1 MGRGTL
7 SATTRV
13 GGSVALGAAGLVVG
27 AGLLLHRPVDPAV
40 VVLLALAG
48 AACCAVLTWAAVRG
62 GPWLRLGWGAVGAAA
77 ALQTLALVGAL
88 SGWSPQ
94 LVWLVLRPAALVGFA
109 VGLIASPGVR
119 RDLREWGLLL
129 LDGWLIG
136 ASSFAITWWGLSI
149 TAHLR
154 ASAVANVAPLV
165 FVPFELVAASVCA
178 GLTLRTKAGS
188 RLPASMLLVGS
199 LAAVS
204 ADATWAATGWVGAA
218 AMLWLAVIVLFA
230 VSTLLGRL
238 DVFVTARPSTGL
250 PRVAR
255 VSQVALVPG
264 LLACVLTK
272 RSDVVTVGVAL
283 SLLVA
288 LAAQTQ
294 LSTRRYARLW
304 TALQDQADRL
314 DALVSES
321 GDAILQLDPHGQVE
335 FANAAAAKVFG
346 REPQELTGRQAIDLI
361 HPGDRAEA
369 LRELLRLERAGVE
382 AVRVAARVRRAG
394 GWRHLEATVSRRR
407 SGAGYTLSTRDVSER
422 VRLESELRRQATTDP
437 LTGLLNRTAFLAAVD
452 ERLRQG
458 PAAVLF
464 LDLDGF
470 KSVNDTEGHAAGD
483 QLLVR
488 SARAI
493 ENTLCPR
500 DLAARLGGDEFAVL
514 SSSGA
519 PADIRALAARLLAA
533 LGADP
538 ASPLGARVSASVGA
552 AVEHQPDGG
561 AAGLVRD
568 ADLAMYEAK
577 QRGGRTWVM
586 FEPWMRER
594 VLHRTRLHGA
604 LAAAIDSGSLRLEVQ
619 PIVSLPGGARVGYE
633 ALVRWDDAGRMRGA
647 GDFVPLAEETGLVVP
662 LGTWVLRSALAW
674 LAAWPD
680 ASAGVAVNVASGQV
694 ADPGFGDLVRRELSA
709 SGVEPARLT
718 LEITERTAVDDL
730 TRAGEVLQP
739 LRALGVHV
747 ALDDFGTGFSS
758 LGYLDVLPVDELKID
773 RRFVT
778 GLGVRPQDEALVRA
792 VLTLAADLGLRVVAE
807 GVEKPAQAR
816 ALVEL
821 GCGMAQGLLFGPAV
835 PVERLAPAVVDL
847 RGNREATAARAVTGG
862 D

>member
-1 MGRGTL
+1 
-7 SATTRV
+7 
-13 GGSVALGAAGLVVG
+13 
-27 AGLLLHRPVDPAV
+27 
-40 VVLLALAG
+40 VVL
-48 AACCAVLTWAAVRG
+48 VWAAVRG
-62 GPWLRLGWGAVGAAA
+62 GRRLRLGWGAVAAGA
-77 ALQTLALVGAL
+77 ALQTVALVGAL
-88 SGWSPQ
+88 SNWSAP
-94 LVWLVLRPAALVGFA
+94 LVWVVLRPASLVAFA

-136 ASSFAITWWGLSI
+136 ASSFAITWWALSL
-149 TAHLR
+149 TAHLGE
-154 ASAVANVAPLV
+154 SAVPDAAPLV

-178 GLTLRTKAGS
+178 GLTLRTRAGS
-188 RLPASMLLVGS
+188 RLPASLLLVGS

-218 AMLWLAVIVLFA
+218 AMLWLAVMVLFA

-238 DVFVTARPSTGL
+238 DVFVTARPSAGP

-272 RSDVVTVGVAL
+272 RSDLVTVGVTL

-294 LSTRRYARLW
+294 LSVRRYARLW
-304 TALQDQADRL
+304 NALQDQADRL

-321 GDAILQLDPHGQVE
+321 GDAILQVDPRGQVE
-335 FANAAAAKVFG
+335 FANAAAAEVFG
-346 REPQELTGRQAIDLI
+346 REPHELTGRQAVDLI
-361 HPGDRAEA
+361 HPGDRGDA
-369 LRELLRLERAGVE
+369 LRELLRLERPGVE

-422 VRLESELRRQATTDP
+422 VRLERELRRQATTDP

-452 ERLRQG
+452 ERLQRG
-458 PAAVLF
+458 GAAVLF

-488 SARAI
+488 SARAV
-493 ENTLCPR
+493 ENALGPQ
-500 DLAARLGGDEFAVL
+500 DVAARLGGDEFAVL
-514 SSSGA
+514 AASDA
-519 PADIRALAARLLAA
+519 QADARALAARLLAA
-533 LGADP
+533 LGAGP
-538 ASPLGARVSASVGA
+538 ASPLGARVSASVGIA
-552 AVEHQPDGG
+552 IEPEPDGG
-561 AAGLVRD
+561 AGALVRD

-577 QRGGRTWVM
+577 KHGGRTSVL
-586 FEPWMRER
+586 FEPWMRQR
-594 VLHRTRLHGA
+594 VLHRTRLHAA

-619 PIVSLPGGARVGYE
+619 PIVSLPDGARVGYE
-633 ALVRWDDAGRMRGA
+633 ALVRWDDAGRVRGA

-662 LGTWVLRSALAW
+662 LGTWVLRTALAW

-680 ASAGVAVNVASGQV
+680 ESAGVAVNVASGQV
-694 ADPGFGDLVRRELSA
+694 ADPGFGDLVRRELAATGLDPS
-709 SGVEPARLT
+709 RLT

-730 TRAGEVLQP
+730 TLAGEVLQP

-773 RRFVT
+773 RRFVA
-778 GLGVRPQDEALVRA
+778 GLGVRQQDDALVRT
-792 VLTLAADLGLRVVAE
+792 VLTLAAELGLRVVAE
-807 GVEKPAQAR
+807 GVENPAQAR

-821 GCGMAQGLLFGPAV
+821 GCDMAQGLLYGPAV
-835 PVERLAPAVVDL
+835 PVERLAPAALDL
-847 RGNREATAARAVTGG
+847 RVAHEPTAAQVTTAG